1 MNTSKVILIIIFVLF
16 LILIFFAVTG
26 IDVRNPEQAILTL
39 IDKLAQLNRS
49 LNRMLSN
56 LIYSIRNSF
65 QERFSR

>member
-1 MNTSKVILIIIFVLF
+1 MNTSKVILIIIFVMF
-16 LILIFFAVTG
+16 LILIFFAITG
-26 IDVRNPEQAILTL
+26 IDVRNPEQAALTL

-49 LNRMLSN
+49 LNRMLRN

>member
-1 MNTSKVILIIIFVLF
+1 MNTSKVILIIIFVMF
-16 LILIFFAVTG
+16 LILIFFAITG
-26 IDVRNPEQAILTL
+26 IDVRNPEQAALTL

-49 LNRMLSN
+49 LNRMVRN